1 MKGCFDLVAARGI
14 RGGRGRC
21 ACHCECETATE
32 RWLVPVLP
40 EEGGSWEI
48 AEPLLLEHKVL
59 DNETMRDDSHT
70 PPLDWDFAVRGA
82 WRCKRQGC
90 DATFISWADW
100 RARVKAFFKLKGD
113 KSTDGKKATTK
124 RAKAYAKVHPSGQ
137 AEHMPPLTMLAMIC
151 IIIDPLHCL
160 MLNLPKVI
168 WKYSFGDRMT
178 NDQRELV
185 AQYLTDIGLPL
196 DVRNKNDGRDANK
209 KWFSGADFQKFVEGT
224 GPLDNPGP
232 GLAEHIKA
240 IMDIIYYKCP
250 APEPAAPA
258 AAPAERAKPAEPAAP
273 PVAKNNTSLHGGGGS
288 KKRRGGFSVAAPPE
302 PPQPVTTTPS
312 IANSTANSSDVPPK
326 PAVPPPADTP
336 LQAKLRA
343 RYKSH
348 MDVAQVGM
356 NTWNAFGRLYAEW
369 RAPWTS
375 STKDYAGQRAYAFL
389 ILAIQLSGLIKALS
403 VGKCKSW
410 YIHLAVWIVPLQMAM
425 FRDLWAYGTSP
436 VEQRGARLKRFCR
449 NIVSWR
455 PYHDGWEPAEKADG
469 GKVWNARRKFE
480 SSAMLQLMRVCCSNE
495 EMWAEGTS
503 AGDPS
508 CLSRSERRMLQ
519 TGRTTLLKIEGA
531 MVLASRP
538 STRR

>member
-1 MKGCFDLVAARGI
+1 MLCGGFYGGSSDELELSATCIAAEVNAVVCTGCTETALVEWIPATVKGCLDLVAARGI

-185 AQYLTDIGLPL
+185 AQ
-196 DVRNKNDGRDANK
+196 
-209 KWFSGADFQKFVEGT
+209 
-224 GPLDNPGP
+224 
-232 GLAEHIKA
+232 
-240 IMDIIYYKCP
+240 
-250 APEPAAPA
+250 
-258 AAPAERAKPAEPAAP
+258 
-273 PVAKNNTSLHGGGGS
+273 
-288 KKRRGGFSVAAPPE
+288 
-302 PPQPVTTTPS
+302 
-312 IANSTANSSDVPPK
+312 
-326 PAVPPPADTP
+326 
-336 LQAKLRA
+336 
-343 RYKSH
+343 
-348 MDVAQVGM
+348 
-356 NTWNAFGRLYAEW
+356 
-369 RAPWTS
+369 
-375 STKDYAGQRAYAFL
+375 
-389 ILAIQLSGLIKALS
+389 
-403 VGKCKSW
+403 
-410 YIHLAVWIVPLQMAM
+410 
-425 FRDLWAYGTSP
+425 
-436 VEQRGARLKRFCR
+436 
-449 NIVSWR
+449 
-455 PYHDGWEPAEKADG
+455 
-469 GKVWNARRKFE
+469 
-480 SSAMLQLMRVCCSNE
+480 
-495 EMWAEGTS
+495 
-503 AGDPS
+503 
-508 CLSRSERRMLQ
+508 
-519 TGRTTLLKIEGA
+519 
-531 MVLASRP
+531 
-538 STRR
+538 